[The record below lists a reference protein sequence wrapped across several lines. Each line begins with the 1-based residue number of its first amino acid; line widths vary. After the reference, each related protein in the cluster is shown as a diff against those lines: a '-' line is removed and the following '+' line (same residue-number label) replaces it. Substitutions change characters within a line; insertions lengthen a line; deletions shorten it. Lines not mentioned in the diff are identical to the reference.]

1 MEGLLIA
8 VLVLMLILVLVHF
21 LADALPGV
29 APYKN
34 ILMIV
39 VLIIGIIYVLRS
51 SALI

>member
-21 LADALPGV
+21 LASALPGV
-29 APYKN
+29 AQYKN

-39 VLIIGIIYVLRS
+39 VLIIGIIYILRG
-51 SALI
+51 SAIL